1 MNERIAIAGSDQGRG
16 SSPIELVLGHWRRSR
31 DGMDEARRAV
41 LRQQVAGLLIRA
53 EVLRLTLQRANARAT
68 ASVPGPEGSVG
79 KLAVAHLH
87 QAYYECALTV
97 QGAAGMLH
105 ETGYPMRRPEQ
116 VASDRSTSWWFLRS
130 RAATIEGGTSKIM
143 RNILGE
149 RVLGLPG
156 DIRVVPWSQV
166 PR

>member
-1 MNERIAIAGSDQGRG
+1 LVLKATGWRVATTTLMNERIAIAGSDQGRG

-68 ASVPGPEGSVG
+68 AGVPGPEGSVG

-87 QAYYECALTV
+87 QAYYECALTL
-97 QGAAGMLH
+97 QGAARH
-105 ETGYPMRRPEQ
+105 AAR
-116 VASDRSTSWWFLRS
+116 DRLPD
-130 RAATIEGGTSKIM
+130 AAPGTS
-143 RNILGE
+143 RE
-149 RVLGLPG
+149 
-156 DIRVVPWSQV
+156 
-166 PR
+166 

>member
-68 ASVPGPEGSVG
+68 AGVPVSHASVTRAPTRSTVTGSSALHREPARRRGRRAVLIRRVG
-79 KLAVAHLH
+79 ALTTPIGVDQHS
-87 QAYYECALTV
+87 ECA
-97 QGAAGMLH
+97 
-105 ETGYPMRRPEQ
+105 E
-116 VASDRSTSWWFLRS
+116 WFKR
-130 RAATIEGGTSKIM
+130 
-143 RNILGE
+143 
-149 RVLGLPG
+149 
-156 DIRVVPWSQV
+156 
-166 PR
+166 